1 MGILSL
7 CILGIGLAMDA
18 FAVSVCDGLCYRDLR
33 KRDSISIALCF
44 GIFQGM
50 MPTVGFLLG
59 TRFSSYITAFDH
71 WIALVLLGAL
81 GGRMVFEALRGG
93 DDLPGEEMLTGH
105 TLLLQ
110 GIATSIDALAVGISL
125 AALGTQILSAAMVI
139 GIITL
144 VISLVGVWIGK
155 RFGVRLNRAAKILG
169 GMILILIG
177 VKIFLEHI
185 I

>member
-18 FAVSVCDGLCYRDLR
+18 FAVSVCDGLCYRDLT
-33 KRDSISIALCF
+33 KRQILSIALCF
-44 GIFQGM
+44 GIFQGV

-59 TRFSSYITAFDH
+59 TQFSAYITAFDH
-71 WIALVLLGAL
+71 WIALVLLGVL
-81 GGRMVFEALRGG
+81 GGRMMIEALRGG
-93 DDLPGEEMLTGH
+93 DDLPGEETLTVH

-110 GIATSIDALAVGISL
+110 GVATSIDALAVGISL
-125 AALGTQILSAAMVI
+125 AALGTQILSAASVI
-139 GIITL
+139 CALTFS
-144 VISLVGVWIGK
+144 ISLAGVYIGR